1 MIPQVWTHT
10 PANTNARV
18 AALIHDAFNRARNL
32 DPYHRGS
39 APICV
44 AHALRFAMRTDAGA
58 FLDGGRV

>member
-1 MIPQVWTHT
+1 MIPQVWTQT

-32 DPYHRGS
+32 DPHNRGS

-58 FLDGGRV
+58 YLGGAS